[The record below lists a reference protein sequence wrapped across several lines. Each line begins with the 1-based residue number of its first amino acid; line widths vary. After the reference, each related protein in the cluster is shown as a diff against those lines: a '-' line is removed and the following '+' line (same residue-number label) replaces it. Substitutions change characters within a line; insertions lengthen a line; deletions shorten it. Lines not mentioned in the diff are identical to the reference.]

1 MTYREIIKFVFVIAP
16 YGIIKIVLLTAYT
29 NRLVRIV
36 WHRGLTWFNVSTLVE
51 AGYR

>member
-16 YGIIKIVLLTAYT
+16 YGIIKIVLLTDT